1 MTNLRSG
8 SPVYAYKF
16 ETRWGPVSLVPT
28 RDLRYDV
35 MFEDENFGNYHTAE
49 MAADDVGGGHTHTP
63 SSGLDFDQMGVSGDL
78 SDWTAVLV
86 GHIK

>member
-1 MTNLRSG
+1 
-8 SPVYAYKF
+8 
-16 ETRWGPVSLVPT
+16 
-28 RDLRYDV
+28 